1 MSYWSPVA
9 FNGKNEVQ
17 VYPGN
22 NPAATIANAVA
33 NSTVANPWTV
43 RFMAGI
49 HDLSATLSVASAQGV
64 RIVGDGKHNTIIRRT
79 VSVANSVPG
88 GRGTDPVIDFT
99 SSIACGLQDVT
110 VQHTAAQAGV
120 GSSAG
125 IVINEAIGFR
135 AINCRIEATYIGID
149 AENATYPATNDD
161 DNENRFTDCD
171 IVVLGNSASSASD
184 TLYISKQ
191 DIRLI
196 NTNTLMEHTISGADT
211 FFVNAARLVILG
223 GEHIRR
229 FLGTGGNGRCLVIS
243 PSTANLSRTY
253 ALGARFYLDAT
264 TATFNSGTPDVMAI
278 NVSTSTSNT
287 GDWELDLVGCRVE
300 YESGTITGGR
310 FIGGLSIDTPGTNGT
325 LGNTRLVGTAF
336 RDLGGTG
343 ATTRADVQVL
353 GTVSS
358 GTKIS
363 KDLFQQGSQI
373 RSMNFRAVIGTP
385 VITGNYG
392 KTENTINFQTSTAT
406 FATAA
411 TVAVTLPIAF
421 PVFGANTITDYAV
434 DIEQPNGTEIYWV
447 TAKTS
452 TGFTLNSSNVASTA
466 TVRWSIVR

>member
-1 MSYWSPVA
+1 
-9 FNGKNEVQ
+9 
-17 VYPGN
+17 
-22 NPAATIANAVA
+22 
-33 NSTVANPWTV
+33 
-43 RFMAGI
+43 
-49 HDLSATLSVASAQGV
+49 
-64 RIVGDGKHNTIIRRT
+64 
-79 VSVANSVPG
+79 
-88 GRGTDPVIDFT
+88 
-99 SSIACGLQDVT
+99 
-110 VQHTAAQAGV
+110 
-120 GSSAG
+120 
-125 IVINEAIGFR
+125 
-135 AINCRIEATYIGID
+135 
-149 AENATYPATNDD
+149 
-161 DNENRFTDCD
+161 
-171 IVVLGNSASSASD
+171 
-184 TLYISKQ
+184 
-191 DIRLI
+191 
-196 NTNTLMEHTISGADT
+196 
-211 FFVNAARLVILG
+211 
-223 GEHIRR
+223 
-229 FLGTGGNGRCLVIS
+229 
-243 PSTANLSRTY
+243 
-253 ALGARFYLDAT
+253 
-264 TATFNSGTPDVMAI
+264 MAI